1 MLGFNSA
8 SLRYKFIYL
17 TRNMYHGVAVHSLF
31 AESLQTSSLSQV
43 CGEALSFYMIDKY
56 INFIP
61 FSLRFDTFYQQ
72 HNLPFTS
79 DIILPAKRL
88 ETKWITFTNILFFVD
103 MYDPEHTSFLYL
115 GPDDEVAEIKA
126 KIDVFLRHC
135 TAVICSDKKMQ
146 SSTFIFSLRDQQIV
160 FHMLAGRTI
169 KEIASMM
176 NVSDKLIYKERDQL
190 TRRLEL
196 QQEPF
201 LFKRLAQRS
210 KAHPVTMQKKDLA
223 GLR

>member
-31 AESLQTSSLSQV
+31 AEALQTSSLNQV
-43 CGEALSFYMIDKY
+43 CDEALSFYMIDKY
-56 INFIP
+56 LHFIP
-61 FSLRFDTFYQQ
+61 FSLRFDTIYQQ
-72 HNLPFTS
+72 HNRPFAS

-103 MYDPEHTSFLYL
+103 MFDPERTSFLYL
-115 GPDDEVAEIKA
+115 SPDDEIAEIQA

-135 TAVICSDKKMQ
+135 TAVVCHDKKMQ
-146 SSTFIFSLRDQQIV
+146 SSAFTFSLRDQQIV

-169 KEIASMM
+169 KEIANIM

-190 TRRLEL
+190 TRRLES

-201 LFKRLAQRS
+201 LYKRLAQRS
-210 KAHPVTMQKKDLA
+210 KAHPVA
-223 GLR
+223 S

>member
-17 TRNMYHGVAVHSLF
+17 TRNIYHGIAVHALF
-31 AESLQTSSLSQV
+31 DESLQHSSLRHV
-43 CGEALSFYMIDKY
+43 CDEGLSFNMIDKY

-61 FSLRFDTFYQQ
+61 FSLRFDTIYQQ
-72 HNLPFTS
+72 HDQPFET

-88 ETKWITFTNILFFVD
+88 DTKWITFTNILFFVD
-103 MYDPEHTSFLYL
+103 MYNPERTSFLHISQQ
-115 GPDDEVAEIKA
+115 DDMAEIKD
-126 KIDVFLRHC
+126 KIDVYLRHC
-135 TAVICSDKKMQ
+135 AAVICNDKKMQ
-146 SSTFIFSLRDQQIV
+146 SSAFTFSLRDQQIV

-169 KEIASMM
+169 KEIAQTLG
-176 NVSDKLIYKERDQL
+176 VSDKLIYKERDQL

-201 LFKRLAQRS
+201 LYKRLAQRS
-210 KAHPVTMQKKDLA
+210 KAHPIVT
-223 GLR
+223 